1 MLLVFLSHGVIGV
14 DGGGDVEYSAP
25 WCGESCF
32 VEGLW
37 MVIVWWIPEN
47 AHKYFKERDPIA
59 LDYLP
64 KLLGN

>member
-1 MLLVFLSHGVIGV
+1 MLPEFFSRPYVEARMYPIEALAVFRK
-14 DGGGDVEYSAP
+14 
-25 WCGESCF
+25 F
-32 VEGLW
+32 VFNK
-37 MVIVWWIPEN
+37 WIPEN

>member
-37 MVIVWWIPEN
+37 MVIVWW
-47 AHKYFKERDPIA
+47 
-59 LDYLP
+59 
-64 KLLGN
+64 